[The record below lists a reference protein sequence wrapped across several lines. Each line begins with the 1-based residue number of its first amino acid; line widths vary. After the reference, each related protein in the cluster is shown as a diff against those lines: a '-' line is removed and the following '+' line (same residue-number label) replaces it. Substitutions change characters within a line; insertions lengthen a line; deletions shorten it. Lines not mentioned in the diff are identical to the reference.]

1 MNNCLYV
8 YNMLCHTL
16 CQASFL
22 QLLEKDQIKEGCR
35 QTTSIRLP
43 DSLLSNVY
51 ALYVVG

>member
-1 MNNCLYV
+1 MICSAIHFVKYHF
-8 YNMLCHTL
+8 YN
-16 CQASFL
+16 FW
-22 QLLEKDQIKEGCR
+22 KIQIKDGCR